1 MIEFVYSSRALKPFT
16 HDELMDLLAKS
27 RTNNESLGITG
38 MLLYKEGEFM
48 QVLEGDATKVSALS
62 ARIAEDPR
70 HTDFVKIMER
80 PCTDREFPDWSMGFQ
95 DLNEVDRADVPGY
108 TTFLNSPLRSLPLTT
123 DPTLC
128 RRLLLLFKN
137 KNKGA

>member
-1 MIEFVYSSRALKPFT
+1 MIEFVYSSRAIKPFT
-16 HDELMDLLAKS
+16 HDELLDLLAKA

-38 MLLYKEGEFM
+38 MLLYKGGEFM
-48 QVLEGDATKVSALS
+48 QVLEGDATKVYALS

-80 PCTDREFPDWSMGFQ
+80 TCTEREFPDWSMGFQ
-95 DLNEVDRADVPGY
+95 DLNDVDPADVPGY
-108 TTFLNSPLRSLPLTT
+108 TTFLNSPLRSLPFTT

-128 RRLLLLFKN
+128 RRLLLLFKIRT
-137 KNKGA
+137 KDA